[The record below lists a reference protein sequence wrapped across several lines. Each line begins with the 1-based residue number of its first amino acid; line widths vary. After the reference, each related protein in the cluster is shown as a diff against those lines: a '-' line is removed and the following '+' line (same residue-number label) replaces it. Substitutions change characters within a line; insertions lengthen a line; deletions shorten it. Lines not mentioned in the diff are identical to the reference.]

1 MRHADYAHYR
11 SRYQGNIIPERE
23 SHDMLAQAAYE
34 LARFERI
41 YSIAEPEDPEAW
53 KNALCAMAD
62 VLYMI
67 QMAQNGTGTVSS
79 ATIGSVSVSYGN
91 AQQMDLSPKGQDRAL
106 YRAAS
111 IHLDIY
117 RG

>member
-1 MRHADYAHYR
+1 MTKVDYAFY
-11 SRYQGNIIPERE
+11 SDVFLGDLIPESEFSGIGQR
-23 SHDMLAQAAYE
+23 ACYE
-34 LARFERI
+34 LERFKRM
-41 YSIAEPEDPEAW
+41 YTVTSANDDAEKMAI
-53 KNALCAMAD
+53 CAMAD
-62 VLYMI
+62 ALYMI

-79 ATIGSVSVSYGN
+79 ASIGSVSVSYGN
-91 AQQMDLSPKGQDRAL
+91 TQQMDLSPKGQDRAL